1 MLNRSK
7 RMRRQGPTPR
17 GRAAE
22 STINVSM
29 AEVLDGMRHAW
40 QSRGE
45 RMGGVLRGG
54 RRPDIFI
61 TRAGMSPVI
70 IETEFIPA
78 NTLEADVMARIGA
91 ETTTG
96 QSIGGVIG
104 VRVPERFRQLDG
116 KSIRDEFR
124 SSDDLE
130 YAVWSTGRFPETGWI
145 VGGLADIARAVDEVA
160 VPQANVGDCVSY
172 MSNAIDGI
180 ANIIEGGGRRT
191 RREIARLL
199 SQKESEQTWKMAG
212 LILSNAFVFHS
223 HIAGTHEIR
232 GLHEISSSR

>member
-1 MLNRSK
+1 MG
-7 RMRRQGPTPR
+7 RRGSAPR

-22 STINVSM
+22 ATINVSM

-45 RMGGVLRGG
+45 IMGGVLRGG

-70 IETEFIPA
+70 IETEFTPA

-96 QSIGGVIG
+96 QSVGGVIG
-104 VRVPERFRQLDG
+104 VRVPERFRRLDG
-116 KSIRDEFR
+116 ESIRDEFR
-124 SSDDLE
+124 ASNDLE
-130 YAVWSTGRFPETGWI
+130 YAVWSTRRFPENGWI
-145 VGGLADIARAVDEVA
+145 VGGLADIARVVDELA
-160 VPQANVGDCVSY
+160 VPYANVGDCVSY

-180 ANIIEGGGRRT
+180 ANIIGGGAENAKRNCTSVIPKRKRT
-191 RREIARLL
+191 DVEDGRAHLVQRVCV
-199 SQKESEQTWKMAG
+199 S
-212 LILSNAFVFHS
+212 
-223 HIAGTHEIR
+223 
-232 GLHEISSSR
+232 